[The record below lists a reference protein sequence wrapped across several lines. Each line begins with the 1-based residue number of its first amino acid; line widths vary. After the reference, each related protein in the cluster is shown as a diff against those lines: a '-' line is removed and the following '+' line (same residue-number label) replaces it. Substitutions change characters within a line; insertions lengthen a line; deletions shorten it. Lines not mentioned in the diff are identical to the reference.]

1 MVLNL
6 MATTAGS
13 VVEKKVALANEKN
26 GDMGN
31 EWLKTHSASCG
42 AYKLISWKANESV
55 TLEGLPS
62 YRFPPKTKRVI
73 VRHVPEPGTQRL
85 LLEKGDIDMA
95 WSLQPDQLKP
105 LAGNKDV
112 KVETFPYSG
121 TWQHQHEHERRAA
134 QEPEGAHGAALP
146 RRLPGHGGHS
156 PQGLV
161 HRAPDLSADRVPER
175 DRLQPLQAWHSPR
188 PRRCS
193 PRPAIL
199 MVSRSSSNRQT
210 THH

>member
-42 AYKLISWKANESV
+42 AYKLISWKANEFGHAGGNPQLSLPAQDQARHRPPRARARHPAPPAGEGRHRHG
-55 TLEGLPS
+55 LEPAA
-62 YRFPPKTKRVI
+62 RPV
-73 VRHVPEPGTQRL
+73 
-85 LLEKGDIDMA
+85 
-95 WSLQPDQLKP
+95 KP

-121 TWQHQHEHERRAA
+121 TWYINMNMSDERLKNPKVRTALRYLVDYQGMA
-134 QEPEGAHGAALP
+134 NTFLKGAFTV
-146 RRLPGHGGHS
+146 
-156 PQGLV
+156 Q
-161 HRAPDLSADRVPER
+161 PDLPADRVPER
-175 DRLQPLQAWHSPR
+175 DQLQPLQA
-188 PRRCS
+188 
-193 PRPAIL
+193 
-199 MVSRSSSNRQT
+199 
-210 THH
+210 